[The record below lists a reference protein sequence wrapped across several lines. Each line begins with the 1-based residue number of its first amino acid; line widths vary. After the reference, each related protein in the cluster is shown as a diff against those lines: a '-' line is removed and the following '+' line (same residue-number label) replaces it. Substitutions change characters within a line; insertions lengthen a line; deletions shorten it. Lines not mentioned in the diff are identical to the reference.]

1 MRGLI
6 RKWMFHHGNLL
17 GNVLFLEDID
27 DIPGTIHLEYL
38 IYSNVWKEQDSHTLT
53 QIGDSW
59 FLTLN

>member
-17 GNVLFLEDID
+17 GNVVLFLEDID

-38 IYSNVWKEQDSHTLT
+38 IYSNVGPYGRSRILT
-53 QIGDSW
+53 P
-59 FLTLN
+59 LHK